1 MNFGITVLRLFSRK
15 LLFSTAC
22 CKFPNKY
29 SSIMS
34 QASLT
39 SFFAPKG
46 SADSEKRTLSK
57 RKSDLSAV
65 EASNSNPASSVITKD
80 LSKFTEIDEKK
91 RKVQKVDSNDDRLEN
106 DSVKN
111 ASENAACTSKKG
123 YTILAKEN
131 SYIDPKPNILFISKS
146 TQLVKLVKNC
156 FSEQEDVV
164 EPQNYKPDATTYDP
178 ECNACW
184 RAGEQ
189 VPYLAFAYTMKAIEN
204 TSSRL
209 EIIRIL
215 SNFFQSVIWLNPDDL
230 LPCIYLCLNRLGP
243 SYEAVELGIAE
254 GTLQKAVAQS
264 TGRSMEKI
272 KADIAD
278 KGDLGIVAEMSRNM
292 QRTIFATRPLTVAG
306 IFAKLNQIAHLSG
319 SSSMNKKLEMVKG
332 LLVSCRDCE
341 ARYLIRCLSGKM
353 RIGLAEQS
361 LLVAL
366 AHAFAF
372 IERKKENKKKLR
384 DDALKEYLDECALI
398 MKTAE
403 CPDYG
408 KIVDIAL
415 RHGLHALPE
424 HCHITPG
431 IPLKPMLAFPSK
443 GIEEVLKRF
452 GSAEFA
458 CEWKYDGERAQ
469 IHFYDGT
476 VKVFSRNQENHTGKY
491 PDIVELIPKV
501 LSATNN
507 KNNQTDPISSCIID
521 SEIVAWDTENQSILP
536 FQVLSTRKRK
546 DAESGDVKVNVS
558 VFAFDLLYLNGQS
571 LTTQP
576 FRERRSMLRS
586 LIEEMDGHFF
596 FTKSLVTNDSDEI
609 GQFLEEAVKGNCEGL
624 MLKTLDKDA
633 TYEIAKRSHKWLKL
647 KKDYLDNTGD
657 TVDLVV
663 IGGYL
668 GVGRRV
674 GVYGGYLLACY
685 NPTTEEYQSI
695 CKIGTGFK
703 DEDLQKQAEFFKQH
717 IISAPK
723 SYYRYSSSIA
733 PDHWFDPV
741 QVWEVKAADLS
752 ISPKHFAAIG
762 IVDDEKGISLRFPR
776 FIRVRDDKNPED
788 ATTAEEVAEIYYN
801 QESVKNA
808 KAAATKDVLS
818 DNDVDDDF

>member
-1 MNFGITVLRLFSRK
+1 MNFGITVLRLFNRK
-15 LLFSTAC
+15 FLFNTFC
-22 CKFPNKY
+22 CKFPSKY

-46 SADSEKRTLSK
+46 SADSEKRILSK
-57 RKSDLSAV
+57 RKSELSSAQSSV
-65 EASNSNPASSVITKD
+65 EASNSNPASVISDVKTKD
-80 LSKFTEIDEKK
+80 LSKVSEIDEKK
-91 RKVQKVDSNDDRLEN
+91 RKVQKFDSNEDRSEN
-106 DSVKN
+106 GSVKN
-111 ASENAACTSKKG
+111 ASENSACTSKKG
-123 YTILAKEN
+123 YTILAKEREQDV
-131 SYIDPKPNILFISKS
+131 IEPK
-146 TQLVKLVKNC
+146 
-156 FSEQEDVV
+156 
-164 EPQNYKPDATTYDP
+164 NYKPDATTYDP

-292 QRTIFATRPLTVAG
+292 QRTIFATRPLLVAG

-398 MKTAE
+398 MKTAYCE

-521 SEIVAWDTENQSILP
+521 SEIVAWNTENQSILP

-576 FRERRSMLRS
+576 FRERRSKLRS

-657 TVDLVV
+657 TLDLVV

-685 NPTTEEYQSI
+685 HPATEEYQSI

-703 DEDLQKQAEFFKQH
+703 DEDLQKQAEYFKQH
-717 IISAPK
+717 IISVPK
-723 SYYRYSSSIA
+723 SYYRYSSSLA

-808 KAAATKDVLS
+808 KAAATKDVHS
-818 DNDVDDDF
+818 DDNDADDDF

>member
-1 MNFGITVLRLFSRK
+1 MNFGVTVLRLLSRK
-15 LLFSTAC
+15 FLFNTAC

-46 SADSEKRTLSK
+46 SADSEKRMLSK

-65 EASNSNPASSVITKD
+65 ETSNSKPASVISSAKTKD
-80 LSKFTEIDEKK
+80 LSKLTEIDEKK

-111 ASENAACTSKKG
+111 ASEDAACTSKKG
-123 YTILAKEN
+123 YTILAKE
-131 SYIDPKPNILFISKS
+131 K
-146 TQLVKLVKNC
+146 
-156 FSEQEDVV
+156 EQEDVV
-164 EPQNYKPDATTYDP
+164 EPQNYKPNATTYDP

-384 DDALKEYLDECALI
+384 DDALKECLDECALI

-657 TVDLVV
+657 TLDLVV

-717 IISAPK
+717 IIPAPK

-808 KAAATKDVLS
+808 KAAATKDVQS
-818 DNDVDDDF
+818 DNDLANLIVTWKMQTYKPALIL